1 MSKAFTKED
10 DDLPEP
16 PLARPAAS
24 PPGGRNYL
32 TPDGAQR
39 LREELDRL
47 LAGGTADQSSR
58 RIQRLRQVL
67 RTAVVM
73 PPPSGSEEQVRFGA
87 LVTVRHANGE
97 ETQYRL
103 VGADETDLDRNWI
116 SWRSPVAAALLKA
129 RKGERVRLRLPGGE
143 ESLEIV
149 DIAYGRAAS
158 AGSPHS

>member
-10 DDLPEP
+10 DALPEP
-16 PLARPAAS
+16 PLARPAAL

-47 LAGGTADQSSR
+47 LASGTVDQSSR
-58 RIQRLRQVL
+58 RIQQLRQVL

-73 PPPSGSEEQVRFGA
+73 PPPAGPEEQVRFGA
-87 LVTVRHANGE
+87 LVTVRQGNGE

-103 VGADETDLDRNWI
+103 VGADETDLARNWI
-116 SWRSPVAAALLKA
+116 SWCSPVATALLKA

-143 ESLEIV
+143 ELLEIV
-149 DIAYGRAAS
+149 DINYDHAAS
-158 AGSPHS
+158 AG